1 MFPPSPGLSPPSPSA
16 SLFATDGYS
25 ATQSNVLRMLGY
37 YSLVGLL
44 RVHTLVGDYY
54 SALKAVSPINFNE
67 RTNLFAP
74 KIAGCNIALF
84 YYAGFCYLML
94 RRCSRV

>member
-1 MFPPSPGLSPPSPSA
+1 
-16 SLFATDGYS
+16 
-25 ATQSNVLRMLGY
+25 MLGY